1 MNIFVNLP
9 FEFLRKIVLF
19 SFGTTKF
26 IFIVCDSSYI
36 TFMIFFI
43 INKKVIMKY
52 ITHYSIIQ
60 IVKKNNKTIIKIIN
74 TRNTQVRG

>member
-19 SFGTTKF
+19 SFGMTKF
-26 IFIVCDSSYI
+26 IFMICDSSYI
-36 TFMIFFI
+36 TFMIVFI

-52 ITHYSIIQ
+52 ITHYPLL
-60 IVKKNNKTIIKIIN
+60 N
-74 TRNTQVRG
+74 